1 MKSWGADL
9 SPCAASPGLSPQ
21 HGASSTTS
29 RPSLSLAE
37 VKQHNTKQN
46 KNRKSKQTNK
56 KAGFCVSSPLPGT
69 EWGNTKLSKSSP

>member
-1 MKSWGADL
+1 MKSRGADL
-9 SPCAASPGLSPQ
+9 SPSAASPGLSPQ
-21 HGASSTTS
+21 HGASSTS

-56 KAGFCVSSPLPGT
+56 KAGFCVSPPLPGT
-69 EWGNTKLSKSSP
+69 EWGNTELSK